1 MISHE
6 RIIFRRILC
15 PIDLTPESDEAL
27 RYGIA
32 LAKAYDADL
41 LVMHCADGYSIGGFS
56 ERAKLLKRVETSVHK
71 HMRFPTPA
79 DFKWQAILV
88 DGDPKDA
95 IVEEAAARGVDMIV
109 MLSRRRPYAAAL
121 LGSTAESVCR
131 TAPCPVMV
139 THTRELD
146 WAGKTT
152 NEVGL
157 RRVLVAYDFSS
168 DSELALSYALSLAQE
183 YKAELHMLHV
193 LPSRAHRPELPEVA
207 NLLNGMEMG
216 FQEAAVK
223 LKAALPAETR
233 QTCEVKQAVRE
244 GHPYREVL
252 AYADE
257 AGIDLICMGASGTGF
272 GMRALFGSNADRV
285 LRQAPCPVLIT
296 RPLRPAFVDPSVSHH
311 QNNAASRLT
320 RRAKVL
326 ERASTTKEIKHENT
340 ISDRRIIVQ

>member
-6 RIIFRRILC
+6 RIILRRILC

-32 LAKAYDADL
+32 LAKAYDAEL
-41 LVMHCADGYSIGGFS
+41 LVVHCVDGYSVGGLNQ
-56 ERAKLLKRVETSVHK
+56 RAQLVKRIESSVLKHLRC
-71 HMRFPTPA
+71 PTLA
-79 DFKWQAILV
+79 AFNWQALLV
-88 DGDPKDA
+88 HGDPKNA
-95 IVEEAAARGVDMIV
+95 IVETAAERGVDMIV

-139 THTRELD
+139 THNGELD
-146 WAGKTT
+146 WAGETT

-168 DSELALSYALSLAQE
+168 DSELALSYGLSLAQE
-183 YKAELHMLHV
+183 YQAELHMLHV
-193 LPSRAHRPELPEVA
+193 LPSRAYRPESPEVA
-207 NLLNGMEMG
+207 NLPHGMEMG
-216 FQEAAVK
+216 FQKAAVK

-233 QTCEVKQAVRE
+233 ETCEVKQAVRE

-252 AYADE
+252 AYADD
-257 AGIDLICMGASGTGF
+257 AGIDLICLGASGTGF

-296 RPLRPAFVDPSVSHH
+296 RPLKPAFVDPAALHR
-311 QNNAASRLT
+311 QNHVASRPT
-320 RRAKVL
+320 RPAKVS
-326 ERASTTKEIKHENT
+326 ERASATKEAKLENT
-340 ISDRRIIVQ
+340 ISDRRIIIQ

>member
-6 RIIFRRILC
+6 RISLQRILC

-32 LAKAYDADL
+32 LAKAYDAQL
-41 LVMHCADGYSIGGFS
+41 LVVHCADGYSVGGLNQ
-56 ERAKLLKRVETSVHK
+56 RAQLVKRIESSVLKHL
-71 HMRFPTPA
+71 RFPTLA
-79 DFKWQAILV
+79 AFKWQALLV
-88 DGDPKDA
+88 HGDPKRA
-95 IVEEAAARGVDMIV
+95 IVETAAERGVDMIV

-139 THTRELD
+139 THNAELD
-146 WAGKTT
+146 WAGETT

-168 DSELALSYALSLAQE
+168 DSELALSYGLSLAQE
-183 YKAELHMLHV
+183 YQAELHMLHV
-193 LPSRAHRPELPEVA
+193 LPSRAYRPESPEVA
-207 NLLNGMEMG
+207 NLPHSIEMG
-216 FQEAAVK
+216 FQEAAVR

-233 QTCEVKQAVRE
+233 ETREVKQAVRE

-252 AYADE
+252 GYADE

-296 RPLRPAFVDPSVSHH
+296 RPLKPAFVDPAALHH
-311 QNNAASRLT
+311 KDQVASRLT
-320 RRAKVL
+320 RPARG
-326 ERASTTKEIKHENT
+326 SEISAAT
-340 ISDRRIIVQ
+340 QGDQT

>member
-6 RIIFRRILC
+6 RIILQRILC
-15 PIDLTPESDEAL
+15 PIDLTGESDEAL

-32 LAKAYDADL
+32 LAKAYDAQL
-41 LVMHCADGYSIGGFS
+41 FVMHCADSYSVGGFG
-56 ERAKLLKRVETSVHK
+56 ERARLLKRVETSIHK
-71 HMRFPTPA
+71 HMRSPTPA

-95 IVEEAAARGVDMIV
+95 IGEEAVARGVDMIV

-139 THTRELD
+139 THNRELN
-146 WAGKTT
+146 WAGETT
-152 NEVGL
+152 NDLGL

-168 DSELALSYALSLAQE
+168 DSELALSYGLSLATE
-183 YKAELHMLHV
+183 YQAELHLLHV
-193 LPSRAHRPELPEVA
+193 LPSRAYKPESPEVA
-207 NLLNGMEMG
+207 NLPHGIEMG

-223 LKAALPAETR
+223 LKAALPAER
-233 QTCEVKQAVRE
+233 RETCELRQAVRQ

-296 RPLRPAFVDPSVSHH
+296 RPLRPAFVDP
-311 QNNAASRLT
+311 AASHPQDRVASWLK
-320 RRAKVL
+320 RPSKVS
-326 ERASTTKEIKHENT
+326 EPASATKEIKHENT
-340 ISDRRIIVQ
+340 TSDRRIIVQ